1 MNNDFIY
8 VVPARKGSKGIKE
21 KNLIKIKNKPLIV
34 NTFKI
39 LKKIKKENKYV
50 VSNDLRIKKIARKF
64 NINDSYFRP
73 EKLSGDKVE
82 LTETLKDFSIDL
94 LKKIKFKY
102 IVILQ
107 PTSPLRTYLD
117 VKRSTEKFLKGNYSS
132 LFSISPSAE
141 HPNESVYIE
150 NKKVRYFFNKK
161 STLRQ
166 NYKPSYFINGA
177 IYISNVRNILKK
189 KIIDKKN
196 HGFYVMKKSHSIDID
211 DKEDLIIARKF
222 IN

>member
-82 LTETLKDFSIDL
+82 LTETLKDFCIDL
-94 LKKIKFKY
+94 LKK
-102 IVILQ
+102 
-107 PTSPLRTYLD
+107 
-117 VKRSTEKFLKGNYSS
+117 N
-132 LFSISPSAE
+132 
-141 HPNESVYIE
+141 
-150 NKKVRYFFNKK
+150 
-161 STLRQ
+161 
-166 NYKPSYFINGA
+166 
-177 IYISNVRNILKK
+177 
-189 KIIDKKN
+189 
-196 HGFYVMKKSHSIDID
+196 
-211 DKEDLIIARKF
+211 
-222 IN
+222 